1 MAKISRTVPMYNSQ
15 AQQAKLE
22 FNVDQIRA
30 GAIML
35 GIGGV
40 IAFAG
45 AAVAGLAVAS
55 AFQRRVQQMGVPP
68 TELARQHW
76 SAVKHATTTGV
87 GVWLKEQPG
96 VPLQPALN
104 HPGGVMRQAP

>member
-1 MAKISRTVPMYNSQ
+1 MYNSQ

-22 FNVDQIRA
+22 FNVAQIRA

-68 TELARQHW
+68 TELAR
-76 SAVKHATTTGV
+76 
-87 GVWLKEQPG
+87 
-96 VPLQPALN
+96 
-104 HPGGVMRQAP
+104 

>member
-1 MAKISRTVPMYNSQ
+1 MHNST
-15 AQQAKLE
+15 APQAKLE
-22 FNVDQIRA
+22 FNVEQIRA

-35 GIGGV
+35 GVGGV

-45 AAVAGLAVAS
+45 AAVAALAIAS
-55 AFQRRVQQMGVPP
+55 AFQRRVQLMDVPP

-76 SAVKHATTTGV
+76 SAVKHATNAGV

-96 VPLQPALN
+96 VPLQP
-104 HPGGVMRQAP
+104 GGQRQPA

>member
-1 MAKISRTVPMYNSQ
+1 MYNSQ

-22 FNVDQIRA
+22 FNAEQIRA
-30 GAIML
+30 GAIL
-35 GIGGV
+35 VGVGGV

-45 AAVAGLAVAS
+45 AALAGLAIAS

-96 VPLQPALN
+96 VPLQPA
-104 HPGGVMRQAP
+104 

>member
-1 MAKISRTVPMYNSQ
+1 MHNST
-15 AQQAKLE
+15 APQAKLE
-22 FNVDQIRA
+22 FNVEQIRA

-35 GIGGV
+35 GVGGV

-45 AAVAGLAVAS
+45 AAVAALAIAS
-55 AFQRRVQQMGVPP
+55 AFQKRVQLMDVPP

-76 SAVKHATTTGV
+76 SAVKHATNAGV

-96 VPLQPALN
+96 VPLQAGAQ
-104 HPGGVMRQAP
+104 HQHA

>member
-1 MAKISRTVPMYNSQ
+1 MFNSQ
-15 AQQAKLE
+15 APQAAKLE
-22 FNVDQIRA
+22 FNVEQIRA

-35 GIGGV
+35 GVGGV

-45 AAVAGLAVAS
+45 AAVAGLAIAA
-55 AFQRRVQQMGVPP
+55 AFQRRMQQMGVPP

-76 SAVKHATTTGV
+76 SAVRHATNAGV

-96 VPLQPALN
+96 VPLQPG
-104 HPGGVMRQAP
+104 PQRQHA

>member
-1 MAKISRTVPMYNSQ
+1 MYNSQ
-15 AQQAKLE
+15 ARQAKLE

-45 AAVAGLAVAS
+45 AAVAGLAVAA
-55 AFQRRVQQMGVPP
+55 AFQKRVQQMDVPP

-87 GVWLKEQPG
+87 GVWRSEAPG
-96 VPLQPALN
+96 LQNQPA
-104 HPGGVMRQAP
+104 

>member
-1 MAKISRTVPMYNSQ
+1 MHNST
-15 AQQAKLE
+15 APQAKLE
-22 FNVDQIRA
+22 FNVEQIRA

-35 GIGGV
+35 GVGGV

-45 AAVAGLAVAS
+45 AAVAALAIAS
-55 AFQRRVQQMGVPP
+55 AFQKRVQLMDVPP

-76 SAVKHATTTGV
+76 SAVKHATNAGV

-96 VPLQPALN
+96 VPLQPGAQ
-104 HPGGVMRQAP
+104 RQPA

>member
-1 MAKISRTVPMYNSQ
+1 MYNSQARQ

-30 GAIML
+30 GAILL
-35 GIGGV
+35 GVGGF

-45 AAVAGLAVAS
+45 AAVVGLAIAS
-55 AFQRRVQQMGVPP
+55 ALQRRVQQMDVPP

-76 SAVKHATTTGV
+76 SAVKHATATGV
-87 GVWLKEQPG
+87 GVWRNEAPG
-96 VPLQPALN
+96 LQPQPA
-104 HPGGVMRQAP
+104 

>member
-1 MAKISRTVPMYNSQ
+1 MHNST
-15 AQQAKLE
+15 APQAKLE
-22 FNVDQIRA
+22 FNVEQIRA

-35 GIGGV
+35 GVGGV

-45 AAVAGLAVAS
+45 AAVAALAIAS
-55 AFQRRVQQMGVPP
+55 AFQKRVQLMDVPP

-76 SAVKHATTTGV
+76 SAVKHATNAGV

-96 VPLQPALN
+96 VPLQAGSQRQPA
-104 HPGGVMRQAP
+104 

>member
-1 MAKISRTVPMYNSQ
+1 MATISRTVPMYNSQ
-15 AQQAKLE
+15 SPQAKLE
-22 FNVDQIRA
+22 FNVEQIRA

-35 GIGGV
+35 GVGGV

-45 AAVAGLAVAS
+45 AAVAGLAIAA

-76 SAVKHATTTGV
+76 SAVRHATKTGV

-96 VPLQPALN
+96 VPLQPA
-104 HPGGVMRQAP
+104 

>member
-1 MAKISRTVPMYNSQ
+1 MHNST
-15 AQQAKLE
+15 APQAKLE
-22 FNVDQIRA
+22 FNVEQIRA

-35 GIGGV
+35 GVGGV

-45 AAVAGLAVAS
+45 AAVAALAIAS
-55 AFQRRVQQMGVPP
+55 AFQKRVQLMDVPP

-76 SAVKHATTTGV
+76 SAVKHATNAGV

-96 VPLQPALN
+96 VPLQP
-104 HPGGVMRQAP
+104 GSQRQPA

>member
-1 MAKISRTVPMYNSQ
+1 MHNST
-15 AQQAKLE
+15 APQAKLE
-22 FNVDQIRA
+22 FNVEQIRA

-35 GIGGV
+35 GVGGV

-45 AAVAGLAVAS
+45 AAVAALAIAS
-55 AFQRRVQQMGVPP
+55 AFQKRVQLMDVPP

-76 SAVKHATTTGV
+76 SAVKHATNAGV

-96 VPLQPALN
+96 VPLQP
-104 HPGGVMRQAP
+104 GQQRQPA

>member
-1 MAKISRTVPMYNSQ
+1 MYNSQ

-22 FNVDQIRA
+22 FNAEQIRA
-30 GAIML
+30 GAIL
-35 GIGGV
+35 FGIGGV

-45 AAVAGLAVAS
+45 AALAGLAVAS

-96 VPLQPALN
+96 VPLQPGPQHQHA
-104 HPGGVMRQAP
+104 

>member
-1 MAKISRTVPMYNSQ
+1 MHNST
-15 AQQAKLE
+15 APQAKLE
-22 FNVDQIRA
+22 FNVEQIRA

-35 GIGGV
+35 GVGGV

-45 AAVAGLAVAS
+45 AAVAALAIAS
-55 AFQRRVQQMGVPP
+55 AFQKRVQLMDVPP

-76 SAVKHATTTGV
+76 SAVKHATNAGV

-96 VPLQPALN
+96 VPLQAGSQHQPA
-104 HPGGVMRQAP
+104 

>member
-1 MAKISRTVPMYNSQ
+1 VGGETATMAKITRTVPMFNSQ

-96 VPLQPALN
+96 VPLQPA
-104 HPGGVMRQAP
+104 

>member
-1 MAKISRTVPMYNSQ
+1 MYNSQ
-15 AQQAKLE
+15 APQAAKLE
-22 FNVDQIRA
+22 FNVEQIRA

-35 GIGGV
+35 GVGGV

-45 AAVAGLAVAS
+45 AAVAGLAVAA

-76 SAVKHATTTGV
+76 SAVRHATNAGV

-96 VPLQPALN
+96 VPLQP
-104 HPGGVMRQAP
+104 GSQRQPA

>member
-1 MAKISRTVPMYNSQ
+1 MHNST
-15 AQQAKLE
+15 APQAKLE
-22 FNVDQIRA
+22 FNVEQIRA

-35 GIGGV
+35 GVGGV

-45 AAVAGLAVAS
+45 AAVAALAIAS
-55 AFQRRVQQMGVPP
+55 AFQKRVQLMDVPP

-76 SAVKHATTTGV
+76 SAVKHATNAGV

-96 VPLQPALN
+96 VPLQP
-104 HPGGVMRQAP
+104 GSQRQHA

>member
-1 MAKISRTVPMYNSQ
+1 MHNS
-15 AQQAKLE
+15 AAPQAKLE
-22 FNVDQIRA
+22 FNVKQIRA

-35 GIGGV
+35 GVGGV

-45 AAVAGLAVAS
+45 AAVAALAIAS
-55 AFQRRVQQMGVPP
+55 AFQKRVQLMDVPP

-76 SAVKHATTTGV
+76 SAVKHATNAGV

-96 VPLQPALN
+96 VPLQPGAQ
-104 HPGGVMRQAP
+104 RQPA

>member
-1 MAKISRTVPMYNSQ
+1 MFNSQ
-15 AQQAKLE
+15 APQAAKLE
-22 FNVDQIRA
+22 FNVEQIRA

-35 GIGGV
+35 GVGGV

-45 AAVAGLAVAS
+45 AAVAGLAIAA

-76 SAVKHATTTGV
+76 SAVKHATNAGV
-87 GVWLKEQPG
+87 NVWLKEQPTTQRHLVG
-96 VPLQPALN
+96 
-104 HPGGVMRQAP
+104 HH

>member
-1 MAKISRTVPMYNSQ
+1 MYNSQ
-15 AQQAKLE
+15 SPQAKLE
-22 FNVDQIRA
+22 FNVEQIRA

-35 GIGGV
+35 GVGGV

-45 AAVAGLAVAS
+45 AAVAALAIAS
-55 AFQRRVQQMGVPP
+55 AFQKRVQLMDVPP

-76 SAVKHATTTGV
+76 SAVKHATNAGV

-96 VPLQPALN
+96 VPLQP
-104 HPGGVMRQAP
+104 GSQRQHA

>member
-1 MAKISRTVPMYNSQ
+1 MFNSQ

-22 FNVDQIRA
+22 FNVEQIRA
-30 GAIML
+30 CAIL
-35 GIGGV
+35 LAVGGF

-96 VPLQPALN
+96 VPLQPA
-104 HPGGVMRQAP
+104 

>member
-1 MAKISRTVPMYNSQ
+1 MHNST
-15 AQQAKLE
+15 APQAKLE
-22 FNVDQIRA
+22 FNVEQIRA

-35 GIGGV
+35 GVGGV

-45 AAVAGLAVAS
+45 AAVAALAIAS
-55 AFQRRVQQMGVPP
+55 AFQKRVQLMDVPP

-76 SAVKHATTTGV
+76 SAVKHATNAGV

-96 VPLQPALN
+96 VPLQPGSQHQHA
-104 HPGGVMRQAP
+104 

>member
-1 MAKISRTVPMYNSQ
+1 MHSSTAP
-15 AQQAKLE
+15 QAKLE
-22 FNVDQIRA
+22 FNVEQIRA

-35 GIGGV
+35 GVGGV

-45 AAVAGLAVAS
+45 AAVAALAIAS
-55 AFQRRVQQMGVPP
+55 AFQKRVQLMDVPP

-76 SAVKHATTTGV
+76 SAVKHATNAGV

-96 VPLQPALN
+96 VPLQAGSQRQPA
-104 HPGGVMRQAP
+104 